1 MINNFKNKKIII
13 LISTVSGI
21 ISSFALP
28 PYNFIIFNFLSLSI
42 LFLVILKNSSNKI
55 ISFLIGLSYGYGYF
69 ISSTYWITN
78 SLTHDEAFKSLIP
91 IALICIPLLL
101 SIFYGF
107 ATLTISFFK
116 IDKNLSSI
124 FIFSLIFTLLE
135 YLRSTIFTGFPWN
148 LHVYSLTNFIKSLQ
162 ILSVVGTHSL
172 NMIAITFFVSP
183 VIFLFNTTNKKK
195 VIYLIIT
202 MSIIYLNNLYGDYI
216 INNQNKFTKNL
227 NYKIKIVS
235 PKIDIKRF
243 LNSEDPEKRLDE
255 LISFVNLDDKTP
267 SLYIFPEGILSG
279 IFLDELNYFVSK
291 TEKIFNEGDKIIIGI
306 NSVQNKNIYNSLVL
320 VDNELNILK
329 IYNKNNL
336 VPFGEFLPFEN
347 LLSKFGLK
355 KITSGYQSFSSSN
368 KREFIFIDNLKILPL
383 ICYEIIY
390 TGNLTKINEEYDLI
404 VNISE
409 DGWFGDSIGPHQH
422 FTHSIFRAIEEGKNV
437 VRSSNNGISGHINSV
452 GKIINLIE
460 STKSGVIEVET
471 IEISKKTLFSQYG
484 NKIFFY
490 FVLFYITLIFFL
502 KRKGFK

>member
-1 MINNFKNKKIII
+1 M
-13 LISTVSGI
+13 
-21 ISSFALP
+21 
-28 PYNFIIFNFLSLSI
+28 
-42 LFLVILKNSSNKI
+42 
-55 ISFLIGLSYGYGYF
+55 
-69 ISSTYWITN
+69 
-78 SLTHDEAFKSLIP
+78 
-91 IALICIPLLL
+91 
-101 SIFYGF
+101 
-107 ATLTISFFK
+107 
-116 IDKNLSSI
+116 
-124 FIFSLIFTLLE
+124 
-135 YLRSTIFTGFPWN
+135 
-148 LHVYSLTNFIKSLQ
+148 
-162 ILSVVGTHSL
+162 
-172 NMIAITFFVSP
+172 
-183 VIFLFNTTNKKK
+183 
-195 VIYLIIT
+195 
-202 MSIIYLNNLYGDYI
+202 
-216 INNQNKFTKNL
+216 
-227 NYKIKIVS
+227 
-235 PKIDIKRF
+235 
-243 LNSEDPEKRLDE
+243 NSEDPEKRLDE